1 MLQTLLCRIW
11 KNLINSSRKLIVVF
25 MLLPSLL
32 FISACMPKV
41 PPPQGESPIEPVV
54 SGLENSDE
62 QFLRGRFSVVNPEM
76 TVYSLSISD
85 TGSSILFSLDSRSV
99 NMIDDQGQLKWEF
112 TPEGLP
118 LSAVLTP
125 DGRYLAAG
133 TDQGRVYFIND
144 SGRVLWENYYTGK
157 VEQLALADDGA
168 YLAFSL
174 AGEDGHTLYLL
185 DQWGTTLQEKKTGPL
200 LKLNILPGGD
210 ICYLEKGEEVN
221 TVVYLRGGEVV
232 FEEEA
237 LLASTSGCG
246 NYAVIYNGD
255 KINLYRLNIHAK
267 PRLISTC
274 SASDKISWLEI
285 ADNGERI
292 FAYSAFSGSGSNLFV
307 FHKEGYLLWD
317 KRIPGGSLLDIS
329 YYGERI
335 VASSWQE
342 YSDDFS
348 KVLVFDSNGNILQK
362 LEMATRIEKLALSG
376 NGNILALAGNDGNIF
391 VMDIPVHRFLTA
403 ETDLNEE
410 NETEKE
416 IYHPVTFNVPADVAY
431 LVLYFFDEEAAH
443 LIPVNRGIK
452 KNQMTMQIAINE
464 LIKGPRRLSNLSRT
478 IPKDTA
484 ISIALNEGIVTIDL
498 PEELSKL
505 GDASQITGIFNSL
518 ISTISQFPYVT
529 GIRFLLSGEEA
540 ATFGATGLSLDRTF
554 PSRSPGKNTKLIYL
568 PYRSGEQYYLLP
580 REVIQ
585 LGHKPFTPE
594 EMVNMVLKESRL
606 LFNEVPELTKVELQE
621 DRIVLDWTSSIIKMF
636 PSGGSPEQKA
646 LAALFVDALLL
657 TLGENLPPDRL
668 VFQVEGRT
676 WRLPAEYSMLNL
688 EISRPFYINPEQ

>member
-1 MLQTLLCRIW
+1 
-11 KNLINSSRKLIVVF
+11 
-25 MLLPSLL
+25 MLLSSLL
-32 FISACMPKV
+32 FVSACIPKA
-41 PPPQGESPIEPVV
+41 PPPSQGESPIEPVV
-54 SGLENSDE
+54 SGLENSGE

-76 TVYSLSISD
+76 TVYSLSVSD

-118 LSAVLTP
+118 LSAALTP

-133 TDQGRVYFIND
+133 TDQGKVYFMND
-144 SGRVLWENYYTGK
+144 NGRVLWENNFTGK
-157 VEQLALADDGA
+157 VELLALADDGA

-174 AGEDGHTLYLL
+174 AEEDGHTLYLL
-185 DQWGTTLQEKKTGPL
+185 DQWGTTLQETKTGPL

-221 TVVYLRGGEVV
+221 TVVYLRDGGVV

-237 LLASTSGCG
+237 LLASVSGCG
-246 NYAVIYNGD
+246 NYAVTYNGD
-255 KINLYRLNIHAK
+255 KIILYRLDIHTK

-274 SASDKISWLEI
+274 SVSDKISWLEI

-292 FAYSAFSGSGSNLFV
+292 LAYSSFPGSGSNLFV
-307 FHKEGYLLWD
+307 FHKEGYLLWE
-317 KRIPGGSLLDIS
+317 KRIPSGSLLDIS

-342 YSDDFS
+342 YSDDFN
-348 KVLVFDSNGNILQK
+348 KVLVFDSDGNILQK

-376 NGNILALAGNDGNIF
+376 NGNILTLAGNDGNIF

-403 ETDLNEE
+403 EADVTEE

-416 IYHPVTFNVPADVAY
+416 IYHPVAFDLPVDTAY
-431 LVLYFFDEEAAH
+431 LELYFFDEKAAH

-452 KNQMTMQIAINE
+452 RNLLTMQTAINE
-464 LIKGPRRLSNLSRT
+464 LVKGPRRLSNLSRT
-478 IPKDTA
+478 IPKDTG
-484 ISIALNEGIVTIDL
+484 IDIAFNEGIATIDL
-498 PEELSKL
+498 PEELSEL
-505 GDASQITGIFNSL
+505 GRASQITGIFNSL
-518 ISTISQFPYVT
+518 ISTISQFPSVQE
-529 GIRFLLSGEEA
+529 IRFLLSGEEA
-540 ATFGATGLSLDRTF
+540 ATFGAADLSLDRTF
-554 PSRSPGKNTKLIYL
+554 PSRSPGKNAKLIYL
-568 PYRSGEQYYLLP
+568 PHRSGEQYYLLP

-585 LGHKPFTPE
+585 LGRKPFTPE

-606 LFNEVPELTKVELQE
+606 LFDEVPELAKVELQE
-621 DRIVLDWTSSIIKMF
+621 DCIVLDWTPSIMKLF

-657 TLGENLPPDRL
+657 TLGENLPQDRL
-668 VFQVEGRT
+668 AFQVEGNT
-676 WRLPAEYSMLNL
+676 WRFPAGYSALNL

>member
-1 MLQTLLCRIW
+1 M
-11 KNLINSSRKLIVVF
+11 VVF

-85 TGSSILFSLDSRSV
+85 TGRSILFSLDSRSV
-99 NMIDDQGQLKWEF
+99 NMIDDHGQLKWEF

-221 TVVYLRGGEVV
+221 TVVYLRDGEVV

-237 LLASTSGCG
+237 LLASISGCG
-246 NYAVIYNGD
+246 NYAVIYND
-255 KINLYRLNIHAK
+255 EKINLYRLDSHAIP
-267 PRLISTC
+267 PRLVSTC
-274 SASDKISWLEI
+274 SARDKISWLEI

-342 YSDDFS
+342 YSDDFN
-348 KVLVFDSNGNILQK
+348 KVLVFDNNGNILQK

-391 VMDIPVHRFLTA
+391 VMDIPFHRFLTA

-410 NETEKE
+410 NGTEKE
-416 IYHPVTFNVPADVAY
+416 IYHPVAFSVPPDTAY
-431 LVLYFFDEEAAH
+431 LKLYFFDEEAAH

-452 KNQMTMQIAINE
+452 KNQLTMQTAINE
-464 LIKGPRRLSNLSRT
+464 LVKGPRRLSNLSRT
-478 IPKDTA
+478 IPKDTG
-484 ISIALNEGIVTIDL
+484 INIALNEDIAIIDL
-498 PEELSKL
+498 PAELSKL
-505 GDASQITGIFNSL
+505 GGASQITGILNSL
-518 ISTISQFPYVT
+518 ISTISQFPYVQ
-529 GIRFLLSGEEA
+529 GIRFLLSGEEN
-540 ATFGATGLSLDRTF
+540 ATFGAAGLSLDRTF
-554 PSRSPGKNTKLIYL
+554 PSRFPGKNARLVYL

-580 REVIQ
+580 REIIQ

-606 LFNEVPELTKVELQE
+606 LFDEVPELASIELQE
-621 DRIVLDWTSSIIKMF
+621 NCIVLDWTPSIKKLF
-636 PSGGSPEQKA
+636 PLGGNPEQKA

-657 TLGENLPPDRL
+657 TLGENLPQDRM
-668 VFQVEGRT
+668 VFQVEGKT
-676 WRLPAEYSMLNL
+676 WWPPAGYSMLNL